1 MLLSFFI
8 PLRVVRSARAGPP
21 VPLMTGSK
29 SVKITADLHTELT
42 ERKHR
47 PSEALEDVIRREMDL
62 PPRTELLS
70 PR

>member
-1 MLLSFFI
+1 MS
-8 PLRVVRSARAGPP
+8 
-21 VPLMTGSK
+21 GSKAK

-62 PPRTELLS
+62 TPRTELLS
-70 PR
+70 TR